1 MTGGE
6 TREVVG
12 RHDVGD
18 RVRQADERQHQW
30 RHDEQAGQ
38 GENEDE
44 AIGAAAVV
52 VTQLG
57 SDPPDQTGRRKLG
70 RARRGRGVQ
79 IDERL
84 DRTTRSVTRRVVA
97 RASLPCVVPP
107 HARSVRA
114 RAPRLA
120 HPFQSDTPS
129 ASMGGV
135 MGHAGMAAAAVRY
148 LRSVEAAPER
158 KPVEVLPRPEL
169 RCVGEDERAPVGP
182 AEFRRVLG
190 NFATGV
196 AVVTAPAPTTTT
208 NDPQAA
214 PPAPAGFACQSFS
227 SLSLDPPLIAF
238 MVGRTS
244 TTWPRIARAGTF
256 CVNVLSAGQ
265 GELCRAFA
273 VSGADKFAGVAYDAA
288 PVSGAPR
295 LAGTLAWIDC
305 TIHAVHTG
313 GDHLIV
319 VGRVDALGASG
330 GDEAPLL
337 FHKGRFL

>member
-1 MTGGE
+1 
-6 TREVVG
+6 
-12 RHDVGD
+12 
-18 RVRQADERQHQW
+18 
-30 RHDEQAGQ
+30 
-38 GENEDE
+38 
-44 AIGAAAVV
+44 
-52 VTQLG
+52 
-57 SDPPDQTGRRKLG
+57 
-70 RARRGRGVQ
+70 
-79 IDERL
+79 
-84 DRTTRSVTRRVVA
+84 
-97 RASLPCVVPP
+97 
-107 HARSVRA
+107 
-114 RAPRLA
+114 
-120 HPFQSDTPS
+120 
-129 ASMGGV
+129 

-148 LRSVEAAPER
+148 LRSVKAAPER
-158 KPVEVLPRPEL
+158 EPVEVLPRPEL
-169 RCVGEDERAPVGP
+169 RCVGDDERAPVGQ

-196 AVVTAPAPTTTT
+196 AVVTAPATT
-208 NDPQAA
+208 DAPQAPTSNSTPSLSPTPA
-214 PPAPAGFACQSFS
+214 PTPAGFACQSFS

-244 TTWPRIARAGTF
+244 TTWPRIARAGVF

-273 VSGADKFAGVAYDAA
+273 VSGADKFAGVGYDAA
-288 PVSGAPR
+288 PVSGSPR

-319 VGRVDALGASG
+319 VGRVEALGASD